1 MDTTFKAAQG
11 SDIDILLT
19 LMQEFYQVEHLEF
32 DVAIARNALTDL
44 LNNESLGAIWIV
56 QHQKEAIGYIV
67 LTFGYSLELAG
78 RDAFI
83 DELYVR
89 KNYQGQGIGT
99 KTIEFVE
106 EICRSR
112 GVHALHLEVDRKNTK
127 AQRFYDRVGFKN
139 KGRYLLSK
147 WL

>member
-1 MDTTFKAAQG
+1 MDTTFKAAQP

-44 LNNESLGAIWIV
+44 LNNESLGAIWLI
-56 QHQKEAIGYIV
+56 QDQGEAIGYIV
-67 LTFGYSLELAG
+67 LTFGYSLEFAG

-89 KNYQGQGIGT
+89 ANYQGQGIGT

-106 EICRSR
+106 EVCRSR
-112 GVHALHLEVDRKNTK
+112 CIHTLHLEVDRKNTK

-139 KGRYLLSK
+139 QGRYLLSK